1 MMDCHKSI
9 GFTDMNTWKWMYL
22 LRKEPI
28 KKISPVGYNLK
39 NGYYIYLV
47 LRDITRKNKNEILFD
62 NVEKAL
68 EGIENAS

>member
-1 MMDCHKSI
+1 MDYHKLI

-28 KKISPVGYNLK
+28 KKAQPVGHNLK

-47 LRDITRKNKNEILFD
+47 LRDIKRKNKDEILFD